1 MPVRRVQSPFQHF
14 TPMTQSTFGR
24 RSFLGTAVM
33 AAAAAPFVSTRA
45 SAADCAAW
53 QAGRTVGGFYL
64 GPQAWT
70 FKQFSAMEA
79 IEMAGRAGATV
90 IEFFPGQ
97 KFSKEKPE
105 LKWDHNATGEQAK
118 AIADQLAKWKIT
130 PMNYGVTAISK
141 DEKEARKIFDFAKRW
156 NLYGVTTESADAVA
170 TLDKL
175 AQEYG
180 IRVCYHNHPQRKNDP
195 NYKVWNPEYI
205 VELTKDCSPLVGACA
220 DTGHWQRSGLD
231 PLAAIKL
238 LKGRVLSTHFKDR
251 LDIGSPDVP
260 YGTGTSPVVAM
271 LEELRAQG
279 FKGNVSIEYET
290 NWEHNL
296 SDVAQCVGF
305 LRALGAAKGWT

>member
-1 MPVRRVQSPFQHF
+1 
-14 TPMTQSTFGR
+14 
-24 RSFLGTAVM
+24 
-33 AAAAAPFVSTRA
+33 
-45 SAADCAAW
+45 
-53 QAGRTVGGFYL
+53 
-64 GPQAWT
+64 
-70 FKQFSAMEA
+70 
-79 IEMAGRAGATV
+79 MAGRAGATV

-105 LKWDHNATGEQAK
+105 LKWDQNATEEQGK

-130 PMNYGVTAISK
+130 PMNYGVVGVSK
-141 DEKEARKIFDFAKRW
+141 DEGEARKTFEFAKRW
-156 NLYGVTTESADAVA
+156 NLYGITTESADAVS

-180 IRVCYHNHPQRKNDP
+180 VRVCFHNHPQRKDDAS
-195 NYKVWNPEYI
+195 YKVWNPAYI
-205 VELTKDCSPLVGACA
+205 AELVKDCSPLVGACA

-251 LDIGSPDVP
+251 IDINSPDVP

-271 LEELRAQG
+271 LEELKSQG

-296 SDVAQCVGF
+296 ADVAQCVGYF
-305 LRALGAAKGWT
+305 RALGAAKGWS

>member
-1 MPVRRVQSPFQHF
+1 M
-14 TPMTQSTFGR
+14 TPTSLSR
-24 RSFLGTAVM
+24 RSFLTTTTLAAV
-33 AAAAAPFVSTRA
+33 AAPLLISPA

-53 QAGRTVGGFYL
+53 QAGRTVGGFFV
-64 GPQAWT
+64 GPQAWS

-97 KFSKEKPE
+97 KFSVEKPD
-105 LKWDHNATGEQAK
+105 LKWDHNASEEQAK

-130 PMNYGVTAISK
+130 PMNYGVTGISK

-156 NLYGVTTESADAVA
+156 GLYGVTTESADAID

-180 IRVCYHNHPQRKNDP
+180 IRVCFHNHPQKKDDP
-195 NYKVWNPEYI
+195 GYKVWNPEYI
-205 VELTKDCSPLVGACA
+205 LGLTKDRSPLVGACA

-238 LKGRVLSTHFKDR
+238 LKGRVLATHFKDR
-251 LDIGSPDVP
+251 TDIAGPDVP
-260 YGTGTSPVVAM
+260 FGTGKSPVVAM
-271 LEELRAQG
+271 LEELHSQG

-290 NWEHNL
+290 NWDHNL
-296 SDVAQCVGF
+296 SDVAQCVGY
-305 LRALGAAKGWT
+305 LRALGSAKGWS